1 MDKSITVACVQAAP
15 VFMDLEGTIDKTIDL
30 IKEAASRG
38 AELIAF
44 PENWLPGYP
53 WFLWLD
59 SPAALTPLVYQYY
72 QNSLVL
78 GSEQA
83 KRIAS
88 VAKENNIWLL
98 LGLSER
104 DHGTLYM
111 AQWLISNTGETVGV
125 RRKLKPSHVERTLFG
140 ESDGSSL
147 KTFTTEL
154 GVIGALCCWEHIQ
167 PLTRYVMYAQH
178 EQIHIASWPSFSL
191 YRDITAVLSP
201 EVNIALSRSY
211 AVEGQ
216 CFVIAPCAIVSE
228 QIIEQLCTDET
239 KRNLLKAGGGYARI
253 FGPDGSELTT
263 PLAENE
269 EGLLLA
275 TLDPASI
282 TFAKAIADP
291 VGHYSRPD
299 VTCLL
304 FNPAAN
310 RPLSIKTASFIE
322 LIDTKQI
329 VLSGSEEVQAN

>member
-1 MDKSITVACVQAAP
+1 
-15 VFMDLEGTIDKTIDL
+15 
-30 IKEAASRG
+30 
-38 AELIAF
+38 
-44 PENWLPGYP
+44 
-53 WFLWLD
+53 
-59 SPAALTPLVYQYY
+59 
-72 QNSLVL
+72 
-78 GSEQA
+78 
-83 KRIAS
+83 
-88 VAKENNIWLL
+88 
-98 LGLSER
+98 
-104 DHGTLYM
+104 
-111 AQWLISNTGETVGV
+111 
-125 RRKLKPSHVERTLFG
+125 
-140 ESDGSSL
+140 
-147 KTFTTEL
+147 
-154 GVIGALCCWEHIQ
+154 
-167 PLTRYVMYAQH
+167 MYAQH

-191 YRDITAVLSP
+191 YCDITAALSP

-228 QIIEQLCTDET
+228 QIIEQLCTDKT

-299 VTCLL
+299 VTSLL
-304 FNPAAN
+304 FNPVAN
-310 RPLSIKTASFIE
+310 RPLSIKAASFIE

-329 VLSGSEEVQAN
+329 VLPGSEEVQAN